1 MHKILLKG
9 RAIEHSY
16 QEGKIKTPVLKG
28 VDIDIEASV
37 MTAIVGKSG
46 SGKSTLLHIL
56 GTLDTPD
63 NGLIYFQD
71 TNILTLSAREKAR
84 FRNRHLGFVY
94 QFHHLLGDFS
104 ALENVMLPLLIDKV
118 RPSLAKARAAYLLER
133 VGLAGVMRHLPS
145 EMSGGER
152 QRVAIARALV
162 YSPDLILADEP
173 TGNLDEHNA
182 NIVFNLFQELV
193 RDEGSAVVM
202 VTHDRSLAQKC
213 DHCFEIVNG
222 TIAPATFDDGVT
234 MTRTGVLNNLG
245 ARNIAPKHWAAK
257 TKAADSA
264 GAAPAADAAVLDDDG
279 APVSAASADVARG
292 GAAAVMA
299 SNIPDYKEA
308 EAQRAE
314 DADAATGAAAP
325 QAQPSAQPSAPLE
338 VPLPNVTALSGTK
351 GTVKAVI
358 FDPQQH

>member
-1 MHKILLKG
+1 MHKVLLKG

-56 GTLDTPD
+56 GTLDTP
-63 NGLIYFQD
+63 NKGVIYFQN

-94 QFHHLLGDFS
+94 QFHHLLGDFN

-118 RPSLAKARAAYLLER
+118 KLSLARDRASYLLER
-133 VGLAGVMRHLPS
+133 VGLADVMRHLPS

-162 YSPDLILADEP
+162 YSPDLVLADEP
-173 TGNLDEHNA
+173 TGNLDEQNA
-182 NIVFNLFQELV
+182 NLVFNLFRELV
-193 RDEGSAVVM
+193 HDEGAAVVM
-202 VTHDRSLAQKC
+202 VTHDRTLAQKC

-222 TIAPATFDDGVT
+222 VIANGTFDDAVT
-234 MTRTGVLNNLG
+234 LE
-245 ARNIAPKHWAAK
+245 PD
-257 TKAADSA
+257 DSE
-264 GAAPAADAAVLDDDG
+264 DDG
-279 APVSAASADVARG
+279 QP
-292 GAAAVMA
+292 GAMA
-299 SNIPDYKEA
+299 STIPDYRVKE
-308 EAQRAE
+308 E
-314 DADAATGAAAP
+314 
-325 QAQPSAQPSAPLE
+325 QPR
-338 VPLPNVTALSGTK
+338 
-351 GTVKAVI
+351 VKRSRDAVI
-358 FDPQQH
+358 FEQER